1 MLNRLA
7 WFVCVVLM
15 AKKMSSNWMAVG
27 FGVTVPASF
36 VIWPLYSLVVTSF
49 SHGDCV
55 VGVKFRWNPSKLPS
69 AECRD
74 LGASSIWMGKRKRT
88 KLFLKRSWSIL
99 FSVVVYHK
107 WIIYNS
113 FDLTI
118 TSAVFNWF
126 GVLEIQHYCLITRT
140 QIDRAIAPF
149 LETQKHF
156 DKPKLSIVYAQE
168 LLSMLPHSFVY
179 SNIRSFLRAK
189 MPQCF
194 RTILT

>member
-36 VIWPLYSLVVTSF
+36 VIWPLCSLVVTSF

-74 LGASSIWMGKRKRT
+74 LGASSIWMGTKRDNEKT
-88 KLFLKRSWSIL
+88 KLFFVSLKRLDGRIDDFDRF

-107 WIIYNS
+107 WIIYIS

-118 TSAVFNWF
+118 TSAFFNWF
-126 GVLEIQHYCLITRT
+126 EVLKIQHYCIITQT
-140 QIDRAIAPF
+140 QIDGPLPLFGITKAFRR
-149 LETQKHF
+149 TK
-156 DKPKLSIVYAQE
+156 IVHRLCTGITFNDPA
-168 LLSMLPHSFVY
+168 
-179 SNIRSFLRAK
+179 
-189 MPQCF
+189 
-194 RTILT
+194 